1 MKKQKLP
8 ILMLILTV
16 SFAAFTFGFFLGRNQ
31 EQSSITLSVPK
42 SMQTEPTE
50 PAQTLPVPVEMEP
63 HITFPIDINTAQ
75 KEELMALPGIGDVL
89 AQRILDY
96 REEHGRFSHTEGLM
110 NVKGIGEKRMEEI
123 MDLVTIGG

>member
-50 PAQTLPVPVEMEP
+50 PVQTLPVPAETEP
-63 HITFPIDINTAQ
+63 PITFPIDINTAQ